1 MYTADSAA
9 LKKLIEEAATG
20 GNIKISLGKGALTQD
35 QIKLALD
42 AASIQQAADKK
53 LSLNIVSSNVTLS
66 VPTSSLPTIPA
77 GSDMLILSVDTSTTA
92 VQTNVA
98 GMSPSR
104 ATVTLNLSITAGGK
118 ETAIHQFKGA
128 VTITLTLTK
137 EQLAK
142 IDTDFAGVY
151 YVNGSTLEYLGGVFK
166 GNTVTFTTDHF
177 SSFTVLEYHKQFS
190 DTTGHWAESYISKL
204 TAKHVIKGIDDTHYG
219 PQANVTRADFVTLAI
234 RSLGLDEAS
243 GTIAQSAFTDVSE
256 DAYYASSI
264 DKAVQLGFIQGSD
277 GKFRP
282 KDAITREEAAVVLQ
296 KLIQYKAGAQSS
308 VAATASFKDM
318 NSVSEWAKQAV
329 SELKAKGILDGKGD
343 NNFDP
348 RGKVTRAEIAK
359 LLYGIIHL

>member
-1 MYTADSAA
+1 M
-9 LKKLIEEAATG
+9 KKLIEEATTG
-20 GNIKISLGKGALTQD
+20 GNIKISLGGGALTQD
-35 QIKLALD
+35 QFKLALD
-42 AASIQQAADKK
+42 ATSIQQAADKK
-53 LSLNIVSSNVTLS
+53 LNLNIVSSSVTLS
-66 VPTSSLPTIPA
+66 VPTSSLPAIPA
-77 GSDMLILSVDTSTTA
+77 GSDMLLLSVDTTTTA
-92 VQTNVA
+92 VQSNVA
-98 GMSPSR
+98 GMSPSKT
-104 ATVTLNLSITAGGK
+104 TVTLNLSTTAGGK

-142 IDTDFAGVY
+142 LDTDFAGVY
-151 YVNGSTLEYLGGVFK
+151 YVNGSILEYLGGVFK

-177 SSFTVLEYHKQFS
+177 SSFAVLEYHKQFS
-190 DTTGHWAESYISKL
+190 DTAGHWAEPYISKL

-234 RSLGLDEAS
+234 RSLGLNETS
-243 GTIAQSAFTDVSE
+243 ETTGNGAFADVSE

-264 DKAVQLGFIQGSD
+264 DKAVQLGLIQGSD

-296 KLIQYKAGAQSS
+296 KLIQYKAGVQSS
-308 VAATASFKDM
+308 IAATASFKDM

-343 NNFDP
+343 NHFDP

-359 LLYGIIHL
+359 LLYGIINL